1 MGSTF
6 SVRLPNSRASIPED
20 RLDRRRLQK
29 QVVLDRRDEEE
40 QRKITQLFR
49 DPEVLEVVRDETADA
64 EPPQPSVLPLPAR
77 LQVLSA
83 ATEAEVSGEAAPTV
97 TPPEVAILSGAER
110 PTLLLADDNADM
122 IGYLTRLL
130 RPDFHVLTATD
141 GEQALAL
148 ATRERPSLIISD
160 VMMPRMDGYQLLRKL
175 RSAEETAHIPIILLT
190 AKSAVAHKIQG
201 LDEGADDYL
210 SKPFNFLELKARVR
224 ALLRQREL
232 ERMLADKNEYLAKLN
247 FDLVLSKKEVF
258 VQTVEAVTF
267 ALEAKDTY
275 THGHSYRVAQL
286 AGELGRE
293 IKLSEAEVE
302 RVRLA
307 ALLHDV
313 GKIGV
318 REGVLNKPGRLTP
331 EEYLEIQRHPE
342 IGARIL
348 EGVRELKD
356 VTRCIRYHHEAWDG
370 SGYPGKLVAREIP
383 LESRVIAVADT
394 YDAMTSDRAY
404 RKGLG
409 HARAIEEIRNF
420 AGRQFDPEIARAF
433 IRRFETRLPDFPA
446 FPSAFTTGLG

>member
-1 MGSTF
+1 M
-6 SVRLPNSRASIPED
+6 
-20 RLDRRRLQK
+20 
-29 QVVLDRRDEEE
+29 VLDRRDEEE